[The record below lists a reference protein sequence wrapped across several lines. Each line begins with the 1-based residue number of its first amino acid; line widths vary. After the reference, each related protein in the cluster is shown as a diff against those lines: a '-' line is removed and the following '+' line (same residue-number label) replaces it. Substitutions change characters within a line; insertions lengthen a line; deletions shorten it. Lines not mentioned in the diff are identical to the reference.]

1 MQKLNRKHS
10 WFARLALAATFAL
23 MAGGAVLAQSVVLG
37 FPGGIGPVDVPAIQA
52 LEALKADGWNTQ
64 VIEFDSPDILTQALL
79 NGQVQIA
86 PMGPSTAI
94 AANLAGADLRIV
106 GKTNLIDHVII
117 TAPDVEDC
125 SQLDGRT
132 VAYHSTGSTTTTH
145 LRHYLAQN
153 CPDAEPNFIVLSG
166 SANRVLALLNGQIA
180 GTLVRLEDWM
190 AITGGEDDRAKVL
203 ARLIEDQRDILTG
216 TVVVSASHM
225 ETNEPA
231 IRAFIAELEAQFE
244 AIYADPAG
252 YAREYAHHLPEMSP
266 DELASVYVALA
277 EGQMFPLDDPLNAE
291 EIEATLAFY
300 ENAGIVEPGALAV
313 EDIAD
318 FGFSGQN

>member
-1 MQKLNRKHS
+1 MQKLNRKNT
-10 WFARLALAATFAL
+10 WLAKLVALATLVL
-23 MAGGAVLAQSVVLG
+23 MAGSAVMGQSIVLG

-52 LEALKADGWNTQ
+52 LEALEADGWKTE

-117 TAPDVEDC
+117 TAPDVENC

-145 LRHYLAQN
+145 LRHYLATN
-153 CPDAEPNFIVLSG
+153 CPEANPNFIVLSG

-190 AITGGEDDRAKVL
+190 AITGGQDDRAKVL
-203 ARLIEDQRDILTG
+203 SRLIEDQRDILTG

-231 IRAFIAELEAQFE
+231 IRAFIAELEQQFE

-252 YAREYAHHLPEMSP
+252 YARAHARHLPEMTA
-266 DELASVYVALA
+266 DDLAAVYVALA
-277 EGQMFPLDDPLNAE
+277 EGGMFPLDDPLNPE
-291 EIEATLAFY
+291 EIQATLQFY
-300 ENAGIVEPGALAV
+300 ENAGVVEPGALAV
-313 EDIAD
+313 DDLAD
-318 FGFSGQN
+318 FSFSGQN